1 MQLVCKLVCLLF
13 QCLGGTMSAY
23 KFDTFE
29 NEAEI
34 DQMIK
39 KFQDKSMEYLKTQ
52 DTWDSLAE
60 KPTVS

>member
-1 MQLVCKLVCLLF
+1 
-13 QCLGGTMSAY
+13 MSAY